1 MLNLIFYS
9 FYPSIYIALK
19 PNPRPPPAPNWFEPI
34 YYVLILHTA
43 SSSWKMFGVSN
54 DQMTKSRGDRRDSAA
69 FYSQDIYF
77 LYIEI
82 VSIID

>member
-1 MLNLIFYS
+1 
-9 FYPSIYIALK
+9 
-19 PNPRPPPAPNWFEPI
+19 
-34 YYVLILHTA
+34 
-43 SSSWKMFGVSN
+43 MFGVSN